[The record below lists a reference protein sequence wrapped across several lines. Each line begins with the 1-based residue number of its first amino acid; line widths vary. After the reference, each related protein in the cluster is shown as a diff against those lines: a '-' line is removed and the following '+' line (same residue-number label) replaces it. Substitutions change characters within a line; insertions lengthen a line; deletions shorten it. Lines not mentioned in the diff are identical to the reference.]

1 MIRECQKRYN
11 KEHIK
16 RIPLDMQIEEY
27 EEIKHLADA
36 EGIGVNTFIKKLI
49 RESIGHEPN

>member
-1 MIRECQKRYN
+1 
-11 KEHIK
+11 
-16 RIPLDMQIEEY
+16 MQIEEY